1 MNEETFQEGST
12 ASSRETIT
20 PIAPSAE
27 ASALGQIVVP
37 AQACPTSN
45 VPLAAAQMAPN
56 PWVYVIGDVDPRYP
70 NLAVEKEAIG
80 AMARVDTAGLSNDAA
95 LQKVLEAP
103 GNAYLVRELCWVL
116 LVQEIETY
124 ILVPRYPQD
133 YPMLVDAAK
142 SELSAVIGT
151 LGPVAT
157 PEVCNGLTLPF
168 LIFDMIYSFDKAALI
183 ADMPVP
189 DGADAAKFRDMA
201 TGIFN
206 QVSQLVTSGTGME
219 RALAYLLVRDPRI
232 YHVIADAYDRN
243 AQLTTVDLRPAPV
256 ASTQDL
262 VDVIVRTQDRA
273 TGVPSSIYAR
283 VALAAKLPYVVTY
296 WQPYLGQ

>member
-1 MNEETFQEGST
+1 
-12 ASSRETIT
+12 
-20 PIAPSAE
+20 
-27 ASALGQIVVP
+27 
-37 AQACPTSN
+37 
-45 VPLAAAQMAPN
+45 MAPN